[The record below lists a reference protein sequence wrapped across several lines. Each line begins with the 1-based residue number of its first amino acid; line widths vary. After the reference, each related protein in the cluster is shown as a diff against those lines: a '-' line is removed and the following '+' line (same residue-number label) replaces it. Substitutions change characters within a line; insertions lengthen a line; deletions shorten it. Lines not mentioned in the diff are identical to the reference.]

1 MNKAKL
7 IEHMSKSSKLAKAD
21 CKKALESF
29 IKTVATALKKGES
42 VVLTGFGTFDVFKR
56 KGRMGIN
63 PATKKKMQIPAKR
76 VAKFKPGK
84 SLRDTVASA
93 S

>member
-7 IEHMSKSSKLAKAD
+7 IDQMAKVSKLPKAA

-29 IKTVATALKKGES
+29 IKTVGQTLKGGKS
-42 VVLTGFGTFDVFKR
+42 VALTGFGTFSVMKR
-56 KGRMGIN
+56 KSRVGIN
-63 PATKKKMQIPAKR
+63 PATGKKMQIPAKK

-84 SLRDTVASA
+84 ALREIVV
-93 S
+93 

>member
-7 IEHMSKSSKLAKAD
+7 IEQMSKLSKLPKAQ

-29 IKTVATALKKGES
+29 IRSVGQTLKGGKS
-42 VVLTGFGTFDVFKR
+42 VVLTGFGTFSLMKR
-56 KGRMGIN
+56 KSRVGIN
-63 PATKKKMQIPAKR
+63 PATGKKMQIPAKK

-84 SLRDTVASA
+84 ALREMVSI
-93 S
+93 